1 MLFAR
6 VTTHR
11 VGPLTLDLPD
21 LATVQWAPALLAAI
35 AAVLI
40 FRLRL
45 GLIKVLGVMMV
56 LGLGVSAAGL

>member
-1 MLFAR
+1 
-6 VTTHR
+6 V
-11 VGPLTLDLPD
+11 
-21 LATVQWAPALLAAI
+21 LAVI

-40 FRLRL
+40 FHLRL